1 MINIIPKPL
10 QLKKKQGVFLLD
22 SSAKISGK
30 FPKTQEYLN
39 DLLNE
44 YLGFRLN
51 IDRLGKIKFV
61 LNKEFKEEEY
71 ELIEFP
77 EFPEKLPEF
86 PGGDSALRRYITD
99 NLKYPEEAKS
109 KGLEGKVFVSFIV
122 CETGNI
128 EDVQVK
134 GVDPLLDSAVVR
146 LVQSMPKWEPAKQRG
161 KTITYPYIFPI
172 VFSLE
177 KAK

>member
-1 MINIIPKPL
+1 MNTKHVLQAIIAFALTAICTTGYAQNNGSAVSDTTKNAA
-10 QLKKKQGVFLLD
+10 LD
-22 SSAKISGK
+22 
-30 FPKTQEYLN
+30 
-39 DLLNE
+39 
-44 YLGFRLN
+44 
-51 IDRLGKIKFV
+51 
-61 LNKEFKEEEY
+61 EEEY